1 MKILKGEVMIKV
13 IYNGSSLLLKNT
25 SENCILI
32 EQLRFESEQKHLRFE
47 VRFGRVR
54 TIYYYDYDKSK
65 EHGDN
70 KETSDV

>member
-1 MKILKGEVMIKV
+1 MFKV

-32 EQLRFESEQKHLRFE
+32 EQLRVESEQKHLRFE

-54 TIYYYDYDKSK
+54 TIYYYDYDKIK
-65 EHGDN
+65 DHG
-70 KETSDV
+70 EPQTTADV